1 MSWQCPSPEIIRNFA
16 VGRLATEAID
26 DVATHIDS
34 CETCQLRMERL
45 SASGDTLVKA
55 LQVEAQPEGF
65 LDEAACQECVQRL
78 VEQSTSGFGTGE
90 WVKSPEPD
98 EPPISPKGV
107 RFGQYLLL
115 RQIGRGGMGS
125 VYQALHLHLERMV
138 AIKVLSSNRM
148 KDQDAVSRF
157 EREMRAVGRLEHPH
171 IVRAMDAGEH
181 EGVHFLVMEYV
192 HGPDVSTV
200 ISRVGELRF
209 EDACEIARQAAV
221 GLDYAHRRGLV
232 HRDIKPSNLMISVS
246 PDAVQH
252 AHDEPAVVRVLDF
265 GLALLEDDRGIV
277 IAGLSSPAVF
287 SELTS
292 TGQLMGTLDY
302 IAPEQIDNS
311 HDVDVRADIYSLG
324 ATLFKLLSGRA
335 PFSDSLP
342 MKRLEAITTRDAP
355 LLSTVRADLPA
366 GLSELL
372 QHMLARDP
380 TARFQTPAEVA
391 AALKPFASGADLNA
405 LVRAVWEPQ
414 AAAIHMPAMPSALL
428 QRVSGT
434 EATAPYLFPV
444 DQVSSNDPTTDR
456 QQRSETQTNLG
467 QSSAS
472 HTTEMQETPE
482 ATTPKT
488 GKSVWFKVALLLIAP
503 LLAIGVVASKFNTPD
518 KSLAVQPAPDA
529 EPTPLEEPEPLI
541 APFDVS
547 KAKAQQAAWAK
558 SLEVPAEFENSVGMK
573 FRVIPPGTFR
583 MGLTA
588 SEVEELQQPLSTGWA
603 NSLLTSSATQHDVT
617 LTQPFAIGVNEVT
630 AEQFARFVDATGH
643 ESTIDGRRNDEWR
656 TLRKPGAPT
665 QTALSHITWH
675 DAVAFADWLSR
686 REKATYSLP
695 TEAEWEFAC
704 RAGTVDPWPIEG
716 KLEDLA
722 WVEQQERIPKPV
734 GALTANPFGLH
745 DMLGNVAEWCQD
757 NFVLAVSADSTT
769 DPVGPP
775 FSDNRVH
782 RGSGF
787 NEPRVMVRNGMRG
800 GLTPSSTRMDL
811 GFRLV
816 RRFDDTP
823 DARRQSLHAPP
834 EVATIFEPL
843 GDNAIEVGGFGYLHA
858 PTLKLGVEGPRT
870 LELYVTPRWVEMRGT
885 RHVMGITQQNS
896 LFVSSDGRTSGWSLG
911 LERTNQFQGLMSPV
925 GLVAGQRTHVAAVR
939 TGKNASIFI
948 NGKLVHR
955 EAELDTPLNPSDD
968 GLTIGGLEAVV
979 DEARVSRI
987 ARYKENFTPETRFT
1001 PDADTLGLWH
1011 FDEGIGIIAN
1021 DDSGNGHHARLIQAK
1036 WLRPESAPTASQ
1048 LASASLKTNQPVYID
1063 DLQEGKYSCYP
1074 ILGKRGI
1081 DHTSTTIIW
1090 RGSHPSHS
1098 LMLHPHGERGGYVIY
1113 NIEGAFAAFE
1123 GIAAITDN
1131 PGYQPDCPLTF
1142 RILGDGNVLWTS
1154 RPQTKKGDGEAFQV
1168 SVGGVKEL
1176 RLEVQC
1182 PGRNF
1187 GAHAVWLE
1195 PRLLVKAPTQS
1206 LTALAS
1212 VPTVNPAVEVKRPA
1226 AAVFPFNAEQAL
1238 QHQQA
1243 WAEYLGVPVEYTNDL
1258 GMSFRLIPP
1267 GEFTMGLD
1275 FDALPEGDKILNML
1289 DKPLRADLAAAQPR
1303 HRVRITKPFYMGVDE
1318 VRIREYRDL
1327 MTRVPEQYEAQS
1339 EHSPLRNDIGWYDAI
1354 EYCNKLSERTG
1365 LTPAYQI
1372 SDQEVTL
1379 VDNADGYRLPTE
1391 AQWEFACRAGTDTFW
1406 FFGNLSDDPARI
1418 RTHLHG
1424 YQSERAGANVLPN
1437 PFGLFN
1443 LYGGADEWVWD
1454 RSTGHGSKYSAE
1466 ATGSVADPADIT
1478 GKFAVRRGG
1487 SYWSE
1492 SGGDLNTINSFG
1504 RLTGFGLS
1512 AHRYSGFGRV
1522 VLPVPEKR
1530 SALAPLSR
1538 PLSRSVK
1545 PALQFDIDSVV
1556 SMDANPSWP
1565 GTIITIEAWVTS
1577 TNGNRDHQFIVESFN
1592 GNLSRNTSEFWF
1604 YTFHGEARTTA
1615 PKGIPQRLHLAGVND
1630 GRERRLY
1637 VNGKLAGKTIG
1648 AGGPVPE
1655 QDRPAKRFRIGREFI
1670 GTIDAARITKGAKY
1684 REDFTPPEEFQVE
1697 SDTVALYSFDEGE
1710 GDTLYDS
1717 SHNEYHGKIS
1727 GAKWIKLNVGSSSV
1741 TTQAAPP
1748 EFPSV
1753 PIEGT
1758 NIDLLQLLDLTK
1770 DVAVGKW
1777 EAEPTGIFTVGTNVN
1792 HRVNFPVDP
1801 GERYSF
1807 RTVFRLSRGNYSV
1820 ILPIA
1825 GRYTEF
1831 GILGEDVRM
1840 KVPNQWAWK
1849 SYTFGDKPTRLENV
1863 LFDGQSHELIV
1874 NVAPTDNGHVQIN
1887 AVVDGKE
1894 VFTFTGDPKRVTF
1907 LPHQLPHNDR
1917 ALSIN
1922 FFPTANAST
1931 HLLKAELIVP
1941 GNQARLLRPAAN
1953 ADNR

>member
-90 WVKSPEPD
+90 WVKSPDPD
-98 EPPISPKGV
+98 MPPIAPKGV

-115 RQIGRGGMGS
+115 RQIGRGGMGA

-138 AIKVLSSNRM
+138 AIKVLSADRM
-148 KDQDAVSRF
+148 KDKDAVSRF

-265 GLALLEDDRGIV
+265 GLALLEDDRGIA

-302 IAPEQIDNS
+302 IAPEQVDNS

-342 MKRLEAITTRDAP
+342 MKRLEAITTQDAP

-372 QHMLARDP
+372 QRMLARDP
-380 TARFQTPAEVA
+380 DTRFQTPAEVA
-391 AALKPFASGADLNA
+391 AALRPFVSGADLNA
-405 LVRAVWEPQ
+405 LARGVWEPQ
-414 AAAIHMPAMPSALL
+414 APAIHMPTMPSALF

-434 EATAPYLFPV
+434 EATAPYLFPA

-467 QSSAS
+467 NSSAS
-472 HTTEMQETPE
+472 RTDDIQEAPETTL
-482 ATTPKT
+482 PKT
-488 GKSVWFKVALLLIAP
+488 GISGWFKVALLLIAP
-503 LLAIGVVASKFNTPD
+503 LLALWGVASKFNTPD
-518 KSLAVQPAPDA
+518 KSLAVQPAPGVEQA
-529 EPTPLEEPEPLI
+529 PLEEPEPLI
-541 APFDVS
+541 APFDAV
-547 KAKAQQAAWAK
+547 KAQAQQAAWAK
-558 SLEVPAEFENSVGMK
+558 SLDVPAEFENSVGMK
-573 FRVIPPGTFR
+573 FRVIPPGKFR

-656 TLRKPGAPT
+656 TLRKPGVPT

-870 LELYVTPRWVEMRGT
+870 LELYVTPRWTEMRST
-885 RHVMGITQQNS
+885 RHVMGISQQNS
-896 LFVSSDGRTSGWSLG
+896 LFVSPDGKNSGWSLG
-911 LERTNQFQGLMSPV
+911 LQRTNHFQGLMSPV
-925 GLVAGQRTHVAAVR
+925 RLVAGQRTHVAAVR
-939 TGKNASIFI
+939 TGKIASIFI
-948 NGKLVHR
+948 DGKLTHR
-955 EAELDTPLNPSDD
+955 EAELDTPLSPSDA
-968 GLTIGGLEAVV
+968 GLTLGGLEAVI
-979 DEARVSRI
+979 DEARVSKV
-987 ARYKENFTPETRFT
+987 ARYDENFTPETRFT

-1011 FDEGIGIIAN
+1011 FDEGVGSIAN
-1021 DDSGNGHHARLIQAK
+1021 DDSGNGHHLRFIDAK
-1036 WLRPESAPTASQ
+1036 WLRPLLSPLTPTQ
-1048 LASASLKTNQPVYID
+1048 LASKSLETNLPVYID
-1063 DLQEGKYSCYP
+1063 DLKEGEFSCYP
-1074 ILGKRGI
+1074 ILGKRGV
-1081 DHTSTTIIW
+1081 DHTGTQIIW
-1090 RGSHPSHS
+1090 RGSSPDHA
-1098 LMLHPHGERGGYVIY
+1098 LMLHPHGEKGGHVVY

-1123 GIAAITDN
+1123 GTAAITDN
-1131 PGYQPDCPLTF
+1131 PGYQPDSPLTF

-1168 SVGGVKEL
+1168 SIHGVKEL

-1187 GAHAVWLE
+1187 GAHAFWLE
-1195 PRLLVKAPTQS
+1195 PRLLVKAPTQPATAVAS
-1206 LTALAS
+1206 L
-1212 VPTVNPAVEVKRPA
+1212 PTGNPATARPP
-1226 AAVFPFNAEQAL
+1226 AAVFPFEAGQAQ
-1238 QHQQA
+1238 QHQEA
-1243 WAEYLGVPVEYTNDL
+1243 WASHLGVPIEFTNDL
-1258 GMSFRLIPP
+1258 GMRFRLIPP
-1267 GEFTMGLD
+1267 GEFMMGLD
-1275 FDALPEGDKILNML
+1275 FDALPDGHKIMALL
-1289 DKPLRADLAAAQPR
+1289 EKPLRADLEAAQSR
-1303 HRVRITKPFYMGVDE
+1303 HRVRITKPFYIGVKE
-1318 VRIREYRDL
+1318 VQIREYREL
-1327 MTRVPEQYEAQS
+1327 MSSVPKQLHASGEDS
-1339 EHSPLRNDIGWYDAI
+1339 SLRNDIGWYDALAF
-1354 EYCNKLSERTG
+1354 CNKLSERSG
-1365 LTPAYQI
+1365 LTPAYRI
-1372 SDQEVTL
+1372 SGQEVTL
-1379 VDNADGYRLPTE
+1379 VESADGYRLPTE

-1406 FFGNLSDDPARI
+1406 FFGISSGDTQQI
-1418 RTHLHG
+1418 RAKLYSHQHL
-1424 YQSERAGANVLPN
+1424 RAGSNTLPN
-1437 PFGLFN
+1437 PFGLFD
-1443 LYGGADEWVWD
+1443 LYAGSDEWVWD
-1454 RSTGHGSKYSAE
+1454 RSAGYGGKYSSE
-1466 ATGSVADPADIT
+1466 AASVVDDPVDIAGT
-1478 GKFAVRRGG
+1478 HGIRRGG
-1487 SYWSE
+1487 SSWSDDG
-1492 SGGDLNTINSFG
+1492 SDLNAINSFA
-1504 RLTGFGLS
+1504 RHTGYGLD
-1512 AHRYSGFGRV
+1512 ARQYSGFGRV
-1522 VLPVPEKR
+1522 ALPIPKRVPAPSTTSGRLASSLK
-1530 SALAPLSR
+1530 SALE
-1538 PLSRSVK
+1538 
-1545 PALQFDIDSVV
+1545 FDVGQIV
-1556 SMDANPSWP
+1556 SMEANPFWP

-1577 TNGNRDHQFIVESFN
+1577 TNGERDHQFILESFN

-1604 YTFHGEARTTA
+1604 YTFHAEARTPA
-1615 PKGIPQRLHLAGVND
+1615 PRGVPQRVHLAGVND
-1630 GRERRLY
+1630 GQERRLY
-1637 VNGKLAGKTIG
+1637 VNGKLAGKTMG
-1648 AGGPVPE
+1648 AGAPVPE
-1655 QDRPAKRFRIGREFI
+1655 TDRTAKKFRIGRDFK
-1670 GTIDAARITKGAKY
+1670 GVLDAVRISKAAMY
-1684 REDFTPPEEFQVE
+1684 REDFTPPAEFEVE
-1697 SDTVALYSFDEGE
+1697 SSTVALYRFDEGE
-1710 GDTLYDS
+1710 GDILHDS
-1717 SHNEYHGKIS
+1717 SPNEYHGRIS
-1727 GAKWIKLNVGSSSV
+1727 GAKWIKLNVGSGSV
-1741 TTQAAPP
+1741 TTQTVPP
-1748 EFPSV
+1748 EFPAV

-1863 LFDGQSHELIV
+1863 LFDGQSHELVV
-1874 NVAPTDNGHVQIN
+1874 NVAPTDNEHVQIN

-1894 VFTFTGDPKRVTF
+1894 VFTFTGDPKQVTF
-1907 LPHQLPHNDR
+1907 LPGQLTHKDH
-1917 ALSIN
+1917 ALSVN
-1922 FFPTANAST
+1922 VFPTANAST

-1941 GNQARLLRPAAN
+1941 ANQARLLRPASAGN
-1953 ADNR
+1953 